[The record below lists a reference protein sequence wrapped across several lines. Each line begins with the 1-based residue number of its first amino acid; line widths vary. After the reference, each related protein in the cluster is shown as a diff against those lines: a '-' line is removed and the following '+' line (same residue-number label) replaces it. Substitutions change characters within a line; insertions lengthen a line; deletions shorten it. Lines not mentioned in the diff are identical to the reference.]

1 MRAAVRHGPGKPLIV
16 EDLALDDPVPDEVQV
31 AIDACAICH
40 SDLVYVDGGWAVEYP
55 VVLGHE
61 AAGQVVAIG
70 TSSRAGQ
77 LTVGTRVVVSLIRT
91 CGKCLACQR
100 GHDVACSGRLRL
112 RDRSPLSDAS
122 GRPVTQGL
130 HTGAFAD
137 SVVVH
142 RSQCVPI
149 PDDLPAT
156 SAALLGCG
164 VLTGVGAVTNTARV
178 EAGEAVVV
186 VGCGG
191 VGLATVQG
199 SRIAN
204 AEPVVAVDPLAS
216 KRKAALR
223 FGATHAIDPAE
234 DVPEAVRAATGGR
247 LADHVFVTTASTSA
261 MTSAIDLVA
270 PMGTLVLVGMPDDG
284 VTTRVDTGLLS
295 ARNQSILGSKMG
307 TSRLA
312 VDIPAL
318 VDHWRAGRLDLEGM
332 VTSTHPLQ
340 EIGDAISQMRGG
352 SAIRTVVC
360 PGAQIEG
367 SVV

>member
-1 MRAAVRHGPGKPLIV
+1 
-16 EDLALDDPVPDEVQV
+16 
-31 AIDACAICH
+31 
-40 SDLVYVDGGWAVEYP
+40 
-55 VVLGHE
+55 
-61 AAGQVVAIG
+61 
-70 TSSRAGQ
+70 
-77 LTVGTRVVVSLIRT
+77 
-91 CGKCLACQR
+91 
-100 GHDVACSGRLRL
+100 
-112 RDRSPLSDAS
+112 
-122 GRPVTQGL
+122 
-130 HTGAFAD
+130 
-137 SVVVH
+137 
-142 RSQCVPI
+142 
-149 PDDLPAT
+149 
-156 SAALLGCG
+156 
-164 VLTGVGAVTNTARV
+164 V